1 MFAFYL
7 IALFFAVLAL
17 FTGVLAL
24 CTRIGAFLSGLNAG
38 LALFFQ
44 TITAALMTSVSPQH
58 APLEP
63 QLTTIFF

>member
-24 CTRIGAFLSGLNAG
+24 CTRIGSFLSGANAA

-44 TITAALMTSVSPQH
+44 TITAALMT
-58 APLEP
+58 
-63 QLTTIFF
+63 